1 MGKNLYLLNFAKIF
15 ADVRLLMCLIL
26 VIFCDTKG
34 FQLFNFAT
42 FFKLVLH
49 GNKYIYQITNLLT
62 VNKLNNYLSNIIS
75 RFSDWISMNFF
86 FVLWPSSPSLK
97 HKKIIE
103 IGLVDRE
110 IIAEYDV
117 YRP

>member
-1 MGKNLYLLNFAKIF
+1 
-15 ADVRLLMCLIL
+15 MCLIL

-34 FQLFNFAT
+34 FQLLNFAT

-62 VNKLNNYLSNIIS
+62 VNKLNNCLSNIIS
-75 RFSDWISMNFF
+75 RSSDWILMNFF
-86 FVLWPSSPSLK
+86 CFIALTTSSK
-97 HKKIIE
+97 HKKIIK

-110 IIAEYDV
+110 IIAEYDI

>member
-1 MGKNLYLLNFAKIF
+1 MSWTCPGHYKVHVYRRDSPGRPVHGYCPVPLSALAVWVRICICLILAKIF

-34 FQLFNFAT
+34 FQLLNFAT

-62 VNKLNNYLSNIIS
+62 VNK
-75 RFSDWISMNFF
+75 
-86 FVLWPSSPSLK
+86 
-97 HKKIIE
+97 
-103 IGLVDRE
+103 
-110 IIAEYDV
+110 
-117 YRP
+117 

>member
-1 MGKNLYLLNFAKIF
+1 MLSQYKAAIWVRICICLILAKIF
-15 ADVRLLMCLIL
+15 ADVRLLMYLIL

-34 FQLFNFAT
+34 FQLLNFAT

-75 RFSDWISMNFF
+75 RSSDWISINFF
-86 FVLWPSSPSLK
+86 LFYSPHHLLQNIK
-97 HKKIIE
+97 
-103 IGLVDRE
+103 R
-110 IIAEYDV
+110 
-117 YRP
+117 